1 MNIFSEF
8 GFPSQDRHYLFN
20 GDFVDRGSFS
30 VEVMIALMLFKTLT
44 PKCLYLNRGN
54 HEARELNTMYGFE
67 GEVVSKY
74 CSDTFLLFL
83 DLFK

>member
-1 MNIFSEF
+1 M
-8 GFPSQDRHYLFN
+8 
-20 GDFVDRGSFS
+20 
-30 VEVMIALMLFKTLT
+30 T

-74 CSDTFLLFL
+74 CSDTFMLFL

>member
-1 MNIFSEF
+1 M
-8 GFPSQDRHYLFN
+8 
-20 GDFVDRGSFS
+20 
-30 VEVMIALMLFKTLT
+30 AFKIMT

-74 CSDTFLLFL
+74 CSDTFMLFL